1 MKTSPIL
8 ETTQDI
14 SLRRKMKKFET
25 TCIHLE
31 KESKSMA

>member
-1 MKTSPIL
+1 MEDVTYL
-8 ETTQDI
+8 VHCQDG
-14 SLRRKMKKFET
+14 SLRRKMNKFET